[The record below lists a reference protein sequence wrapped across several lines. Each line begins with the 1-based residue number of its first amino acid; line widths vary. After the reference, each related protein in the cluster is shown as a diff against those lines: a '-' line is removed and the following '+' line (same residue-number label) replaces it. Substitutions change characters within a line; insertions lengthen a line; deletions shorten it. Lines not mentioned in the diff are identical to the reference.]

1 MQKVAVGGVFPV
13 WYDEIKTGA
22 NGQIYL
28 RRNPMFKIFKG
39 FNLQFF
45 AEGVSGEEVEVDS
58 TGVNEPAAAG
68 QEETGVT
75 TAAAEQTTGKMR
87 TLEGLGV
94 PKDKAERYRARKAK
108 TAPPVVTT
116 AVEEKKVDA
125 PQAAAAPKAEEKA
138 PTWDELMKKPEYKR
152 KMSEI
157 VTNRVKAMQGTL
169 DAVAPMMELLGRRA
183 GMDMSDLSKVD
194 YAALNK
200 AVVDDDI
207 FYEAGANESGEDIQT
222 HKRNMQREM
231 DYNSRMRSLNSRE
244 QDFKAT
250 LEQIA
255 ARNYQERLNADAA
268 ELKKEF
274 PDFDLEKEMGNPR
287 FKAMVSPGGG
297 FTLADAYH
305 AIHYKEIKEAIK
317 NSTAHQVQ
325 QAMSR
330 SLQSGRTM
338 PVENGSRSKAS
349 VPMGNKLYSQMTAEE
364 RRAYKAELQRRSK

>member
-1 MQKVAVGGVFPV
+1 ML
-13 WYDEIKTGA
+13 
-22 NGQIYL
+22 N
-28 RRNPMFKIFKG
+28 IFKG

-45 AEGVSGEEVEVDS
+45 ADSVSGEEVEVDS
-58 TGVNEPAAAG
+58 TGV
-68 QEETGVT
+68 TS
-75 TAAAEQTTGKMR
+75 AAAEQEPGVTAAVAEQTYPSNNR
-87 TLEGLGV
+87 TLEDLGV
-94 PKDKAERYRARKAK
+94 PKDRAERYRARKGKA
-108 TAPPVVTT
+108 APVQVTT
-116 AVEEKKVDA
+116 AAEEKKVE
-125 PQAAAAPKAEEKA
+125 PKQAAAAAEAKAQTEA
-138 PTWDELMKKPEYKR
+138 PSWDELMKNPEYKR

-157 VTNRVKAMQGTL
+157 VTNRVKSMQGTL
-169 DAVAPMMELLGRRA
+169 DAVAPMLELLGKRA

-200 AVVDDDI
+200 AVIDDDL
-207 FYEAGANESGEDIQT
+207 FYEAGANESGEDVQT
-222 HKRNMQREM
+222 HKRNVQRELE
-231 DYNSRMRSLNSRE
+231 YNSRERTLSSRE
-244 QDFKAT
+244 QEFKAT
-250 LEQIA
+250 LEQMM
-255 ARNYQERLNADAA
+255 ARNYQERINADAA

-274 PDFDLEKEMGNPR
+274 PDFDLEKEMANPR

-349 VPMGNKLYSQMTAEE
+349 TPMGNKLYSQMSAEE
-364 RRAYKAELQRRSK
+364 RRAYKADLQRRSK